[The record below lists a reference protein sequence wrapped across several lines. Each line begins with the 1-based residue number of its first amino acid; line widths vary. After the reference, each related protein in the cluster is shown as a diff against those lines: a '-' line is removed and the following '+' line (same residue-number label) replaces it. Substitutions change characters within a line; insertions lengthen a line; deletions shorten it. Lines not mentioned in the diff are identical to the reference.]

1 MTTLENTIVERPKR
15 AALPSNKTKIRCIWG
30 YGSVTFL
37 LLCNLAFAR
46 QTELPRYAV
55 ISVEAPQLGLP
66 VLIDGKEVGFTPLH
80 HWPLPPG
87 KHEIAVKRSSP
98 ESWLDFDWTET
109 CSLQAGDTLN
119 LVARFSKG
127 YSLNSTPFGAEVYVN
142 GILQGTTPLV
152 LRLPEG
158 EVANVEIRKIGYQ
171 SAQLQ
176 VGKTSET
183 GQLETRL
190 YAVTLKAEKEIALIR
205 EVEQSRRRF
214 HTSKNRRI
222 AWAAA
227 GVSLASGVAAIL
239 LKDKAD
245 HFYQQYLTAGRPA
258 ARESAYQR
266 AVDYDRYSGI
276 ATGVFEASFAVSFYF
291 FLKSTT
297 E

>member
-1 MTTLENTIVERPKR
+1 MKNHRILFFSDFV
-15 AALPSNKTKIRCIWG
+15 C
-30 YGSVTFL
+30 L
-37 LLCNLAFAR
+37 LITSFAFA
-46 QTELPRYAV
+46 QPTEPPRHAI
-55 ISVEAPQLGLP
+55 ISVESKEPNLP
-66 VLIDGKEVGFTPLH
+66 VLIDGKEVGFTPLR

-109 CSLQAGDTLN
+109 CSLQAGDTLKFM
-119 LVARFSKG
+119 AHFSKG

-142 GILQGTTPLV
+142 RILQGTTPLV
-152 LRLPEG
+152 LRLPED
-158 EVANVEIRKIGYQ
+158 EVTSVEIRKTGYQ

-176 VGKTSET
+176 VGKASAA
-183 GQLETRL
+183 GQPETRL
-190 YAVTLKAEKEIALIR
+190 YAVTLKAEQETALIR

-214 HTSKNRRI
+214 HTNKNRRI

-245 HFYQQYLTAGRPA
+245 RFYEQYLTTGLPA
-258 ARESAYQR
+258 PRERAYQR

>member
-1 MTTLENTIVERPKR
+1 MKFFKISFIGVAFSLVAVSTF
-15 AALPSNKTKIRCIWG
+15 AQQSAPSHQA
-30 YGSVTFL
+30 Y
-37 LLCNLAFAR
+37 
-46 QTELPRYAV
+46 
-55 ISVEAPQLGLP
+55 ISVESQHPGLP
-66 VLIDGKEVGFTPLH
+66 VLIDDKEIGLTPLR

-109 CSLQAGDTLN
+109 CSLQAGDTLTF
-119 LVARFSKG
+119 VARFLKG
-127 YSLNSTPFGAEVYVN
+127 YSLNSTPFGAEVYAD

-158 EVANVEIRKIGYQ
+158 EVTSVEIRKSGYQ
-171 SAQLQ
+171 PAQLQ
-176 VGKTSET
+176 VGKLSEA
-183 GQLETRL
+183 GQPETRL

-214 HTSKNRRI
+214 HVSKNRRI
-222 AWAAA
+222 ALVAA

-245 HFYQQYLTAGRPA
+245 HFYEQYLTTGRPG
-258 ARESAYQR
+258 ARESFYQR
-266 AVDYDRYSGI
+266 AVEYDRYSGI

-291 FLKSTT
+291 FLKSTS

>member
-1 MTTLENTIVERPKR
+1 MKICRWVFYSSLTFFFIVTTT
-15 AALPSNKTKIRCIWG
+15 
-30 YGSVTFL
+30 
-37 LLCNLAFAR
+37 AFTQDSTSAE
-46 QTELPRYAV
+46 QAV

-66 VLIDGKEVGFTPLH
+66 VLIDGKEIGFTPLR

-87 KHEIAVKRSSP
+87 KHEIAVKRSAP

-152 LRLPEG
+152 LRLPES
-158 EVANVEIRKIGYQ
+158 EMANVEIRKTGYQ
-171 SAQLQ
+171 SARLQ
-176 VGKTSET
+176 IGKASEA
-183 GQLETRL
+183 GQPETRL
-190 YAVTLKAEKEIALIR
+190 YAVTLQVEPETALIR

-214 HTSKNRRI
+214 QVSRNRRI
-222 AWAAA
+222 ALAAA

-245 HFYQQYLTAGRPA
+245 RFYDQYLTTIQPTP
-258 ARESAYQR
+258 REKAYQR

-291 FLKSTT
+291 FLKSTSK
-297 E
+297 

>member
-1 MTTLENTIVERPKR
+1 MKVGFVFWVKVIFFFAVAIASAQENVSTGHAIIFVESQHP
-15 AALPSNKTKIRCIWG
+15 A
-30 YGSVTFL
+30 
-37 LLCNLAFAR
+37 
-46 QTELPRYAV
+46 
-55 ISVEAPQLGLP
+55 LP
-66 VLIDGKEVGFTPLH
+66 VLIDGKEVGFTPLRN
-80 HWPLPPG
+80 WSLSPG

-119 LVARFSKG
+119 FVARFSKG
-127 YSLNSTPFGAEVYVN
+127 YSLNSTPFGAEAYVN

-152 LRLPEG
+152 VRLPEG
-158 EVANVEIRKIGYQ
+158 EVANIEIRKAGYL

-176 VGKTSET
+176 IGKASEA
-183 GQLETRL
+183 GQPETRL
-190 YAVTLKAEKEIALIR
+190 YAVTLKAEQETALIR

-214 HTSKNRRI
+214 QVSRNRRI

-227 GVSLASGVAAIL
+227 GVSLASGIAAIL

-245 HFYQQYLTAGRPA
+245 RFYDQYLTTSLPA
-258 ARESAYQR
+258 PRERAYQR

>member
-1 MTTLENTIVERPKR
+1 MKFFKISFIGVAFSL
-15 AALPSNKTKIRCIWG
+15 AAISTFAQRSAPSHQA
-30 YGSVTFL
+30 Y
-37 LLCNLAFAR
+37 
-46 QTELPRYAV
+46 
-55 ISVEAPQLGLP
+55 ISVESQHPSLP
-66 VLIDGKEVGFTPLH
+66 VLIDGKEVGFTPLRN
-80 HWPLPPG
+80 WPLPPG

-98 ESWLDFDWTET
+98 ESWLDFDWAET

-127 YSLNSTPFGAEVYVN
+127 YSLNSTPFGAEVYSN

-152 LRLPEG
+152 LRLAED
-158 EVANVEIRKIGYQ
+158 EVASVEIRKTGYQ
-171 SAQLQ
+171 SAQLL
-176 VGKTSET
+176 VGKASEA
-183 GQLETRL
+183 GQPETRL
-190 YAVTLKAEKEIALIR
+190 YAVTLKAEQETTLIR

-214 HTSKNRRI
+214 LVSRNRRI

-245 HFYQQYLTAGRPA
+245 HFYEQYLTTALPA

-276 ATGVFEASFAVSFYF
+276 ATAVFETSFAVSFYF
-291 FLKSTT
+291 FLKSAT